1 MTKYSRTVSRPPAP
15 FWRNALR
22 TAAALAALSIVANSP
37 AAAQNRR
44 SNSNTA
50 GAALHVTA
58 VIVPSVMPPL
68 AASSPSQG
76 AITYNVPLRQMP
88 LSVTTQTQPFHEGV
102 VLKTMTVVSK

>member
-1 MTKYSRTVSRPPAP
+1 MAKYSRTVSRPPALL
-15 FWRNALR
+15 WRNVLR
-22 TAAALAALSIVANSP
+22 TAAALAALSTLASFP

-68 AASSPSQG
+68 AAASQPHS
-76 AITYNVPLRQMP
+76 AITYNVPPRQMP
-88 LSVTTQTQPFHEGV
+88 LSVTTQIRPFHEGV
-102 VLKTMTVVSK
+102 VLKTMTVVSQ